1 MPNRYRRV
9 KWNNIGTG
17 AKVRIRRSIWLAELQ
32 DFGTITDGA
41 VDLPTS
47 GATHR
52 GNLGAKSGTREYV
65 DLSTV
70 NDLTVVD
77 TQDHGA
83 ISDTA
88 ITAVAWKLNPENT
101 NVVVPATQADFTV
114 SSSSNFTSWNFG
126 DSVNPVNRSNT
137 MGVYR
142 LASYMH
148 TTVSSGNQEPGDS
161 GYEVVTSAT
170 GGSGD
175 TPIIGWRRIN
185 NPSATSSTTYRVYSY
200 QAMGINRNN
209 ATNQMSG
216 QQVIHA
222 WDIEVPGN
230 GALFVRPGQNAQRGV
245 WGDPNNG
252 GSLSYANG
260 YTGGTGGVGQIM
272 IYDPSVSTGTTI
284 DGVATNSILAIT
296 SSGAGTSSGNGTT
309 TSTITASTGF
319 QTYYST
325 DGTTNIIQQGSMVG
339 SAPPAFI
346 EAYGGYPNGSGST
359 SLPRSDNGYT
369 STYVTPV
376 NDWDGSEIGV
386 NYGAVTGTNY
396 YLGSRAGS
404 TNTPGPRGQFVFV
417 SGAVKDS

>member
-41 VDLPTS
+41 EDLPTS

-101 NVVVPATQADFTV
+101 NVVVPATQADFTIE
-114 SSSSNFTSWNFG
+114 SSSPLMGWNYG
-126 DSVNPVNRSNT
+126 
-137 MGVYR
+137 
-142 LASYMH
+142 
-148 TTVSSGNQEPGDS
+148 SGNPNNNKTTYGATSKITDLLTNVASGTTQPVDS
-161 GYEVVTSAT
+161 EYEVIASAT
-170 GGSGD
+170 GGSGG
-175 TPIIGWRRIN
+175 TPVISWHRIN

-200 QAMGINRNN
+200 QAMGR
-209 ATNQMSG
+209 AYSSTNQTG

-230 GALFVRPGQNAQRGV
+230 GALFVRPGQNGAGGRWGNGV
-245 WGDPNNG
+245 NENIGPS
-252 GSLSYANG
+252 GSYQHG
-260 YTGGTGGVGQIM
+260 VTGGTGGVSQIM

-296 SSGAGTSSGNGTT
+296 SSGSGTSGGNGTT
-309 TSTITASTGF
+309 TSTISASTGF
-319 QTYYST
+319 MPYYST
-325 DGTTNIIQQGSMVG
+325 AGTVNIIVQGRVNPFV
-339 SAPPAFI
+339 ARVA
-346 EAYGGYPNGSGST
+346 ALGGYPNGSGST

-376 NDWDGSEIGV
+376 NDWDGTEIGLGSGSV
-386 NYGAVTGTNY
+386 AGTNY
-396 YLGSRAGS
+396 YLGDRSSATYQASQNGK
-404 TNTPGPRGQFVFV
+404 FVFV